1 MKKRSQTAAL
11 LALILALMTA
21 RAACAEPGDAMKA
34 IFDALVAED
43 SAYSD
48 MKGLYQQFY
57 ENATFE
63 ETLSDDAITITA
75 GGSAYME
82 GSWTF
87 TRDGDYLTAAFAKD
101 DDTGLSIT
109 TQVLD
114 AVAVAFG
121 MNPTLTQSYVNGLS
135 ALKLESDNFSIAEDA
150 ATGAS
155 NIRVNIAGPWDMKEL
170 DDMVFDE
177 NTLHCGALDADGTS
191 MGSSIG
197 KVMMVANGDVNDL
210 TVLLGEYGGLDE
222 LAYRSIINIAGVM
235 RPKGWQDFTAAY
247 TELADAQD
255 EGWSVK
261 LNADWSTV
269 GMFIED
275 VNRAYSYALIRF
287 GA

>member
-1 MKKRSQTAAL
+1 MKKRFRTAVL
-11 LALILALMTA
+11 LALALALAAA
-21 RAACAEPGDAMKA
+21 RFACAEPGAALKA

-43 SAYSD
+43 SSYSD
-48 MKGLYQQFY
+48 MKDLYRQFY
-57 ENATFE
+57 ENVTFE
-63 ETLSDDAITITA
+63 EALTDDAITITA
-75 GGSAYME
+75 GGSESLE

-87 TRDGDYLTAAFAKD
+87 TREGDHLTAAFAKD
-101 DDTGLSIT
+101 DDIGLSLT

-114 AVAVAFG
+114 AVAAAFG
-121 MNPTLTQSYVNGLS
+121 MNADLTQSYVNGLS
-135 ALKLESDNFSIAEDA
+135 TLKLGSDNFSIAEDP

-177 NTLHCGALDADGTS
+177 STLHCGALDRDGTS
-191 MGSSIG
+191 MGASIG

-247 TELADAQD
+247 TGLADVQT

-261 LNADWSTV
+261 LNADYSTV

-275 VNRAYSYALIRF
+275 VNREYSYALIRF

>member
-11 LALILALMTA
+11 LALVLALLTA
-21 RAACAEPGDAMKA
+21 RVACAEPGDAMKA

-57 ENATFE
+57 ENAT
-63 ETLSDDAITITA
+63 
-75 GGSAYME
+75 
-82 GSWTF
+82 W
-87 TRDGDYLTAAFAKD
+87 DGDYLTAAFAKD

-135 ALKLESDNFSIAEDA
+135 ALKLESDNFSIAEDGV
-150 ATGAS
+150 TGAS
-155 NIRVNIAGPWDMKEL
+155 NVRINIAGPWDMKEL
-170 DDMVFDE
+170 DDMVLDE